1 MAKLYE
7 YQAKEILKKAGISVP
22 QGKICLSAE
31 EAQTAAAELGCEV
44 VLKAQIFST
53 GRASLGGIRFAA
65 SADEA
70 FKHAKSL
77 LGMKIKN
84 CTVEKILV
92 EEKLAIAQ
100 EFYAGIV
107 VDDSLKQPV
116 LLVSGTGGTGIEE
129 IAEKHPDL
137 VTRESLDVLKLP
149 DIKTANGILK
159 RVKIPEKLLG
169 CLGEIIVKLCV
180 VAKNCEVRSAEINPI
195 VVTKSGNVMA
205 ADCRIT
211 VDDHA
216 IFRHP
221 EFGIEIAREFDRPP
235 TELEKIAWKV
245 ESNDFRGTFY
255 FIQLEQGYKRGERYV
270 GFHGAGGGGSMM
282 SMDALIRRN
291 FKPANFCDTS
301 GNPPASKIYR
311 AARIIL
317 KQPNLDGYFGSGSG
331 VASQE
336 QFHSA
341 RGLVKAFNELNLG
354 VPAVIR
360 LGGNQEEKAMEIINT
375 YTIDIGVPVEC
386 YGKDASPDFCVERLI
401 KLVEESDPEKPA
413 ASQIKKCPQ
422 VLKPY
427 EFKTLTGRV
436 VFDHSK
442 CAECESKICIRACV
456 AGILKLKDRV
466 PVLAISA
473 EDARRGRCTE
483 CLACEVDCAV
493 FGCRGGY
500 VELPV
505 PGLDEINL

>member
-1 MAKLYE
+1 
-7 YQAKEILKKAGISVP
+7 
-22 QGKICLSAE
+22 
-31 EAQTAAAELGCEV
+31 
-44 VLKAQIFST
+44 
-53 GRASLGGIRFAA
+53 
-65 SADEA
+65 
-70 FKHAKSL
+70 
-77 LGMKIKN
+77 
-84 CTVEKILV
+84 
-92 EEKLAIAQ
+92 
-100 EFYAGIV
+100 
-107 VDDSLKQPV
+107 
-116 LLVSGTGGTGIEE
+116 
-129 IAEKHPDL
+129 
-137 VTRESLDVLKLP
+137 
-149 DIKTANGILK
+149 
-159 RVKIPEKLLG
+159 
-169 CLGEIIVKLCV
+169 
-180 VAKNCEVRSAEINPI
+180 
-195 VVTKSGNVMA
+195 
-205 ADCRIT
+205 
-211 VDDHA
+211 
-216 IFRHP
+216 
-221 EFGIEIAREFDRPP
+221 
-235 TELEKIAWKV
+235 
-245 ESNDFRGTFY
+245 
-255 FIQLEQGYKRGERYV
+255 
-270 GFHGAGGGGSMM
+270 
-282 SMDALIRRN
+282 MDALIRRN